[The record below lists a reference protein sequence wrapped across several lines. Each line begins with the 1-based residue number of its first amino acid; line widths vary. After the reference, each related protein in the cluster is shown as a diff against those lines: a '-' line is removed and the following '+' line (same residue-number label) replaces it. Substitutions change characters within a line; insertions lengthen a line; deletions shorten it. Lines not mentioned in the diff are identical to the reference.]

1 MQIILIHIK
10 GQSFIEYGLLLPEY
24 AANMVA
30 RNKH

>member
-10 GQSFIEYGLLLPEY
+10 GRSFIEYGLLLPEY

-30 RNKH
+30 SNKH

>member
-10 GQSFIEYGLLLPEY
+10 VRLFVEYGLLLPEY

>member
-10 GQSFIEYGLLLPEY
+10 GGSFIEYGLLLPEY

>member
-1 MQIILIHIK
+1 MQIILIHKK
-10 GQSFIEYGLLLPEY
+10 GRSFIEYGLLLPEY